1 MLLDYSVKESNNNN
15 NNNNNSY
22 NNRAIAV
29 DVLLSVRVT

>member
-22 NNRAIAV
+22 NNTAIAV

>member
-15 NNNNNSY
+15 NNSY
-22 NNRAIAV
+22 NNTAIAV